1 LSRHA
6 QLVNRERFLQTFFQT
21 TGGAGIQ
28 IHQLSVQTHQHAL
41 GFYVIH
47 HGVGILEF
55 PFYIGLVLLRKMVHH
70 MALLVDLATLDE
82 TGLAGVP
89 AHCRVQGL
97 ATVENIQPRG
107 G

>member
-1 LSRHA
+1 
-6 QLVNRERFLQTFFQT
+6 
-21 TGGAGIQ
+21 
-28 IHQLSVQTHQHAL
+28 
-41 GFYVIH
+41 
-47 HGVGILEF
+47 
-55 PFYIGLVLLRKMVHH
+55 MVHH

-97 ATVENIQPRG
+97 ATVENIQLRG